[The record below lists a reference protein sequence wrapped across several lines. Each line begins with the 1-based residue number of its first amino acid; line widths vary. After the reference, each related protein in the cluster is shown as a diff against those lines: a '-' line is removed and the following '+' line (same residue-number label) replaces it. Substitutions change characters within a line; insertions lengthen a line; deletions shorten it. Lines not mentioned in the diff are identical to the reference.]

1 MTIATN
7 EEYERK
13 RIDFDTRKQILDRAL
28 ENIWTVPCSIQLN
41 TECFDDVWKRVGCD
55 QNQPYT
61 EKNTRGWSY
70 YDLIDDAYKWSTFSD
85 DKHPKIGCYKN
96 PNADPNPN
104 PKDYAKS
111 VLDKMKTEKGM
122 TFEKN
127 GQGVDA
133 KSEYDCGQICLR
145 QKDCTTATFNS
156 TQGKCWTNDNM
167 GMWTDYV
174 DYKPSNDAGDVA
186 IYNKLI
192 RETKQL
198 YDLNEE
204 LAEYDMRVNNIQFGP
219 IFAPGSGTGYNFQ
232 DGNGLDYGDGRD
244 SGSRVGRGGNDR
256 GSDDRGS
263 DDRGSD
269 DRGSRYNIGGG
280 NGRYS
285 GSRVGAGD
293 DETSIVAP
301 SAPVLQNVLDK
312 ISAISQTIAS
322 LAGDFTDT
330 KKNIS
335 SITNDY
341 KDIKQNIYSLS
352 TDVTDTKQKVTTIDT
367 DRAAIAKTLE
377 EYNKKLT
384 ELSNKQEATNATF
397 ATFKKQEASNTAALL
412 EYKNELTDMSQKQD
426 ESNAELKKQVITIVI
441 IAVVGIVL
449 IFLMAAAVQSMGSSN
464 QNDFSG
470 GGAKKICSGVPLK
483 VFPFNSISLKHMFKN
498 LFNK

>member
-1 MTIATN
+1 MTIATK

-13 RIDFDTRKQILDRAL
+13 RIDFDSRKQILDRAIKDL
-28 ENIWTVPCSIQLN
+28 WTVPCGIQLD
-41 TECFDDVWKRVGCD
+41 TKCFDDVWKRVGCD
-55 QNQPYT
+55 QKQPYT
-61 EKNTRGWSY
+61 EENTTGWSY

-104 PKDYAKS
+104 PKDYAKG

-133 KSEYDCGQICLR
+133 KSAYDCGQICLR

-219 IFAPGSGTGYNFQ
+219 IFAPGSGNGYNVQ
-232 DGNGLDYGDGRD
+232 DGSGRD

-263 DDRGSD
+263 LS
-269 DRGSRYNIGGG
+269 NIGGG
-280 NGRYS
+280 GN
-285 GSRVGAGD
+285 
-293 DETSIVAP
+293 EQTSIVAP
-301 SAPVLQNVLDK
+301 SAPAKYVETSPATPVLQNVLDK

-384 ELSNKQEATNATF
+384 ELSNKQETTNATF

-412 EYKNELTDMSQKQD
+412 EYKQQLADMSQKQD

-483 VFPFNSISLKHMFKN
+483 VFPFNSILLKQMFKN
-498 LFNK
+498 LFKK